1 MEKGERREQKPQ
13 ENEQRKHEHVER
25 VSQQARRIAR
35 LQAVGDILGILRRA
49 VEPLTVVVA
58 VVPGEKRTGSER
70 HHASQQVPRS
80 LEERH
85 LVLPKMADFVDQ

>member
-35 LQAVGDILGILRRA
+35 LQAVGDIFGILRRA
-49 VEPLTVVVA
+49 VEPLAVMVA
-58 VVPGEKRTGSER
+58 VMTCEERAGSER
-70 HHASQQVPRS
+70 HHARQQVPRPF
-80 LEERH
+80 EERH
-85 LVLPKMADFVDQ
+85 LVLPEMADFVNQ